1 MNPSRIR
8 VTYARNWSWAQPTAI
23 STSMWSI
30 TKEHSESLVFF
41 WLPFW
46 IAYPSPKAE
55 VFEHPEHL
63 LVNAPAPERAE
74 SWPSSKASSELGGVW
89 KSRGSFCWHKWS
101 HGIRM
106 DTLLFFFN
114 PKICK
119 DLPLQ
124 LQDVR
129 VHVCGC
135 LQLQLVVTEAGGRNL
150 YTRYLQYNNIVAYCN
165 NYNLPTDL
173 WFMII
178 QPNRIAQSSKAAE
191 LWR

>member
-1 MNPSRIR
+1 
-8 VTYARNWSWAQPTAI
+8 
-23 STSMWSI
+23 MWSI
-30 TKEHSESLVFF
+30 AREHSESLVFF

-89 KSRGSFCWHKWS
+89 KSRGSFCWHKLS
-101 HGIRM
+101 HRIRVDTLFLRM
-106 DTLLFFFN
+106 DFWN

-119 DLPLQ
+119 KLSHIFFLGGFQ
-124 LQDVR
+124 LQDDVR

-135 LQLQLVVTEAGGRNL
+135 LELQLVVTEKALIGGRNL